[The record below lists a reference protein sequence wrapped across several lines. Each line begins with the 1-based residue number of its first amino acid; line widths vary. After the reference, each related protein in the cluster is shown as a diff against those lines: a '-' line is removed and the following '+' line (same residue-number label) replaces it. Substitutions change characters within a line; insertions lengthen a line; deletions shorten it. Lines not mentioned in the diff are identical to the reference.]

1 MLKTAVDQFN
11 GFVVFQPIINGIG
24 GNLVSVS
31 ASKISTML
39 HQCSTPGT
47 LPEHGRICEYPWRAL
62 VYGTPYAKTAVILI
76 LMSIP
81 GQVIFIF
88 VADLIHMSQSTI
100 GAPFVFSYLVASF
113 IQICTLLYIAHVMI
127 HAMWRFKIDPDSS
140 AIPFLTALGD
150 LFGSVLL
157 LTAFIFLRAVGHEY
171 APDEVIVETAGLTR
185 FFYL

>member
-1 MLKTAVDQFN
+1 MKQAVDKFN

-24 GNLVSVS
+24 GNLVSVQ

-39 HQCSTPGT
+39 HQCSLPGS
-47 LPEHGRICEYPWRAL
+47 LPKHGRICEYPWKAL
-62 VYGTPYAKTAVILI
+62 IYGTPYAKTAVILI

-81 GQVIFIF
+81 GQVLFIFI
-88 VADLIHMSQSTI
+88 ADLIHMSQSTI
-100 GAPFVFSYLVASF
+100 GAPFVFSYLLASF
-113 IQICTLLYIAHVMI
+113 VQISTLLYIAHVMI
-127 HAMWRFKIDPDSS
+127 HSMWRFKIDPDSA

-150 LFGSVLL
+150 LFGSILL

-171 APDEVIVETAGLTR
+171 AADEVIAQTVGLSR